1 MPRRRSSSLLALLL
15 SLSACA
21 ALSAC
26 TGQPA
31 SGPAPDAGSS
41 AAAPAASATSAA
53 APAAS
58 AGAAERLDALLAAEQ
73 RRAAVEVSP
82 ADQQSRDVRVRR
94 AAARALARIGGD
106 AARPGLARALAD
118 EDDEVVA
125 WAAYGLGFSCKERE
139 AETVSALVARA
150 LARDAGPSPAGTSSG
165 APAAV
170 SSGAPAAA
178 SSGAP
183 AVASSGAPA
192 AASSGGAPA
201 GATPLDA
208 GGAIARAI
216 GRCGAETSE
225 PTLVAWLD
233 GPRERAIHA
242 AYALGDLAAIKLKL
256 REETLVALLNLAS
269 GSAASPPVP
278 EALYPIG
285 RLEHVPLTVIPRIR
299 DVATAR
305 LAEASDARLFA
316 VRALGRAG
324 EAAAS
329 ELARVLSA
337 KGVFTAGER
346 AEAARALKRL
356 GPPGQRALAD
366 AVAALAPS
374 ADPIALTGLVS
385 EDFGVLVTALDA
397 LTSAGAARKA
407 LRDLAALPPPPSA
420 PAAILRRVAWLR
432 CGAARLLVGGDYRDP
447 LLLGCDVTAPAEPG
461 SKPDAGAPVRGSIG
475 ARAVVEVIGRDAIA
489 GARLAAF
496 RAYAASGDL
505 RAREAAIELIASH
518 EEIAGAPDL
527 LAKALAAEEPGLVA
541 TAAEVIARQPQRA
554 SEAPAQAKRRRRKRS
569 DEKDALAAVTPPA
582 IEGALLSILDRPGAR
597 DDPELIGA
605 VVDAVGAL
613 SLKPAE
619 ARLEQLCRSSYPT
632 TRARAGTALGVLRGR
647 KIACDAGLPGDAGA
661 AGRPA
666 VAPPAG
672 ELPAEASA
680 LAREPAVLIFDTDAG
695 ELTMTLDPSLAPVA
709 VTRFLDLARSGYYD
723 GKIVHRVVPG
733 FVTQFGAPFGDGAGG
748 PPGKP
753 ALRCETSP
761 VAFGPLRV
769 GVALAGRDTG
779 SSQLFVMHARAPHLD
794 GQYAAVGLASGP
806 WVALADGDVIRSVKV
821 RD

>member
-1 MPRRRSSSLLALLL
+1 MPRRRSSPLLVLALLL
-15 SLSACA
+15 SLSAC
-21 ALSAC
+21 

-31 SGPAPDAGSS
+31 PGPAPDAGSS
-41 AAAPAASATSAA
+41 AAAPAASA
-53 APAAS
+53 
-58 AGAAERLDALLAAEQ
+58 GAAGRLDALLAAEQ
-73 RRAAVEVSP
+73 RRAALEVSP
-82 ADQQSRDVRVRR
+82 ADQQSRDVGVRR

-106 AARPGLARALAD
+106 AAWPGLARALAD

-139 AETVSALVARA
+139 VEAVSALVARA
-150 LARDAGPSPAGTSSG
+150 LARDARPSPAG
-165 APAAV
+165 AA
-170 SSGAPAAA
+170 SAAA
-178 SSGAP
+178 S
-183 AVASSGAPA
+183 A
-192 AASSGGAPA
+192 AASSGGAAA
-201 GATPLDA
+201 GAPPLDA
-208 GGAIARAI
+208 GGALARAI
-216 GRCGAETSE
+216 GRCGAEASE

-337 KGVFTAGER
+337 KGVFTASER

-385 EDFGVLVTALDA
+385 EDFGVLLTALDA
-397 LTSAGAARKA
+397 LGSAGAARKA

-432 CGAARLLVGGDYRDP
+432 CGAARLLAGGDYRDP

-475 ARAVVEVIGRDAIA
+475 ARAVVEVIGRDAIT

-505 RAREAAIELIASH
+505 RAREAAIELIAAH

-541 TAAEVIARQPQRA
+541 AAAEVIARQPQRA
-554 SEAPAQAKRRRRKRS
+554 SEAPGKRKRRKRS
-569 DEKDALAAVTPPA
+569 DEKDAPAAVTSPA
-582 IEGALLSILDRPGAR
+582 IEAALLAILDRPGAR

-613 SLKPAE
+613 ALKPAE
-619 ARLEQLCRSSYPT
+619 ARLEQLCRSSHPT

-666 VAPPAG
+666 VAPPVG
-672 ELPAEASA
+672 EVPAEASA
-680 LAREPAVLIFDTDAG
+680 LVRAPAVLIFDTDAG
-695 ELTMTLDPSLAPVA
+695 ELTMTLDPALAPVA
-709 VTRFLDLARSGYYD
+709 VTRFVDLARSGYYD
-723 GKIVHRVVPG
+723 GKLVHRVVPG

-748 PPGKP
+748 PPGRP

-761 VAFGPLRV
+761 VAFEPLRV

-794 GQYAAVGLASGP
+794 GQYAAVGVAAGP
-806 WVALADGDVIRSVKV
+806 WAALADGDVIRSVKV
-821 RD
+821 QN

>member
-1 MPRRRSSSLLALLL
+1 MPRRRSSPLLVLALLF
-15 SLSACA
+15 S
-21 ALSAC
+21 LSAC

-31 SGPAPDAGSS
+31 PGTAPDAGI
-41 AAAPAASATSAA
+41 SAA

-58 AGAAERLDALLAAEQ
+58 AGAAGRLDALLAAEQ
-73 RRAAVEVSP
+73 RRAALEVSP
-82 ADQQSRDVRVRR
+82 ADQQSRDVGVRR

-106 AARPGLARALAD
+106 AAWPGLARALAD

-139 AETVSALVARA
+139 AEAVSALVARA
-150 LARDAGPSPAGTSSG
+150 LARDARPGPAG
-165 APAAV
+165 AA
-170 SSGAPAAA
+170 SAAA
-178 SSGAP
+178 SA
-183 AVASSGAPA
+183 ASA
-192 AASSGGAPA
+192 AASAAAPSGGAAA
-201 GATPLDA
+201 GAPPLDA
-208 GGAIARAI
+208 GGALARAI
-216 GRCGAETSE
+216 GRCGAEASE

-337 KGVFTAGER
+337 KGVFTASER

-356 GPPGQRALAD
+356 GLPGQRALAD

-385 EDFGVLVTALDA
+385 EDFGVLLTALEA
-397 LTSAGAARKA
+397 LGSAGPARKA

-432 CGAARLLVGGDYRDP
+432 CGAARLLAGGDYRDP

-461 SKPDAGAPVRGSIG
+461 SKPDAGAPVRGPIG
-475 ARAVVEVIGRDAIA
+475 ARAVVEVIGRDAIT

-505 RAREAAIELIASH
+505 RAREAAIELIAAH

-541 TAAEVIARQPQRA
+541 AAAEVIARQPQRA
-554 SEAPAQAKRRRRKRS
+554 SEAPGKRKRRKRS
-569 DEKDALAAVTPPA
+569 DGKDALAAVTSPA
-582 IEGALLSILDRPGAR
+582 IEAALLALLDRPGAR

-613 SLKPAE
+613 ALKPAE
-619 ARLEQLCRSSYPT
+619 ARLEQLCRSSHPT

-666 VAPPAG
+666 VAPPVG
-672 ELPAEASA
+672 EVPAEASA
-680 LAREPAVLIFDTDAG
+680 LVRAPAVLIFDTDAG
-695 ELTMTLDPSLAPVA
+695 ELTMTLDPALAPVA
-709 VTRFLDLARSGYYD
+709 VTRFVDLARSGYYD

-748 PPGKP
+748 PPGRP

-761 VAFGPLRV
+761 VAFEPLRV

-794 GQYAAVGLASGP
+794 GQYAAVGVAAGP
-806 WVALADGDVIRSVKV
+806 WAALADGDIIRSVKV

>member
-1 MPRRRSSSLLALLL
+1 MPRRRSSFLLALPL
-15 SLSACA
+15 SLA
-21 ALSAC
+21 AC

-31 SGPAPDAGSS
+31 PGPAPDAGST
-41 AAAPAASATSAA
+41 AAAPAT
-53 APAAS
+53 S
-58 AGAAERLDALLAAEQ
+58 AGAQARFDALLAAEQ
-73 RRAAVEVSP
+73 RRAALEVSP
-82 ADQQSRDVRVRR
+82 TAQQSRDVDVRR

-106 AARPGLARALAD
+106 AARPGLGRALAD

-125 WAAYGLGFSCKERE
+125 WAAYGLGFSCKGHEG
-139 AETVSALVARA
+139 ETVSALVARS
-150 LARDAGPSPAGTSSG
+150 LARDARPGTTAAPS
-165 APAAV
+165 AA
-170 SSGAPAAA
+170 AAA
-178 SSGAP
+178 SGGTAAGAP
-183 AVASSGAPA
+183 PRDAGGDA
-192 AASSGGAPA
+192 AASGGASA
-201 GATPLDA
+201 GAPPLDA
-208 GGAIARAI
+208 GGALARAI
-216 GRCGAETSE
+216 GRCGAEASE
-225 PTLVAWLD
+225 PTLVAWLE

-305 LAEASDARLFA
+305 LAEAGDARLFA

-329 ELARVLSA
+329 ELARVLGT
-337 KGVFTAGER
+337 KGVFTASER

-356 GPPGQRALAD
+356 GAPGQRALAD
-366 AVAALAPS
+366 ALPALVPS

-385 EDFGVLVTALDA
+385 EDFGVLLTALDA
-397 LTSAGAARKA
+397 LGAAGAARKP
-407 LRDLAALPPPPSA
+407 LRELAALPPPPSA

-432 CGAARLLVGGDYRDP
+432 CGAARLLAGANHREP
-447 LLLGCDVTAPAEPG
+447 LLLGCDVTAPADPA
-461 SKPDAGAPVRGSIG
+461 SKPDAAAPVRGSIG
-475 ARAVVEVIGRDAIA
+475 ARAVVEVIGRGAIT
-489 GARLAAF
+489 GARLAAL
-496 RAYAASGDL
+496 RAYAESGEL

-541 TAAEVIARQPQRA
+541 AAAEVIARQPQRA
-554 SEAPAQAKRRRRKRS
+554 SEAPGQGKRKRKRRR
-569 DEKDALAAVTPPA
+569 DDKDAPAAVTSPA
-582 IEGALLSILDRPGAR
+582 IEGALLSLLDRPGVR

-605 VVDAVGAL
+605 VIDAVGAL
-613 SLKPAE
+613 ALKPAE
-619 ARLEQLCRSSYPT
+619 ARLEDLCRSSYPT

-647 KIACDAGLPGDAGA
+647 KIACDAGLPGDAG
-661 AGRPA
+661 RPA
-666 VAPPAG
+666 IAPPAG

-680 LAREPAVLIFDTDAG
+680 LVRAPAVLTFDTDAG
-695 ELTMTLDPSLAPVA
+695 ELTMTLDPALAPVA
-709 VTRFLDLARSGYYD
+709 VTRFVDLARSGYYD

-748 PPGKP
+748 PPGRP

-761 VAFGPLRV
+761 VPFEPLRV

-794 GQYAAVGLASGP
+794 GQYAAVGVAAGP
-806 WVALADGDVIRSVKV
+806 WAALVDGDVVRSVKV

>member
-1 MPRRRSSSLLALLL
+1 MPRRRSSPPLVLALLL
-15 SLSACA
+15 SLSAC
-21 ALSAC
+21 
-26 TGQPA
+26 TGEPA
-31 SGPAPDAGSS
+31 PGAAPDAGSS
-41 AAAPAASATSAA
+41 AAAPAASA
-53 APAAS
+53 
-58 AGAAERLDALLAAEQ
+58 GAAERRGALLAAEQ
-73 RRAAVEVSP
+73 RRAALEVSP
-82 ADQQSRDVRVRR
+82 ADQQSRDVGVRR
-94 AAARALARIGGD
+94 AAARALARIGGE
-106 AARPGLARALAD
+106 AAWPGLARALAD

-150 LARDAGPSPAGTSSG
+150 LARDARPSPAG
-165 APAAV
+165 AA
-170 SSGAPAAA
+170 SAAALAAA
-178 SSGAP
+178 SSG
-183 AVASSGAPA
+183 GAPA

-201 GATPLDA
+201 AASSGGAPAAAPPLDA
-208 GGAIARAI
+208 GGALARAV
-216 GRCGAETSE
+216 GRCGAEASE

-337 KGVFTAGER
+337 KGVFTASER

-385 EDFGVLVTALDA
+385 EDFGVLLTALDA
-397 LTSAGAARKA
+397 LGSAGAARKA

-432 CGAARLLVGGDYRDP
+432 CGAARLLAGGDYRDP

-475 ARAVVEVIGRDAIA
+475 ARAVVEVIGRDAIT

-496 RAYAASGDL
+496 RAYAASGEL
-505 RAREAAIELIASH
+505 RAREAAIDLIAAH

-541 TAAEVIARQPQRA
+541 AAAEVIARQPQRA
-554 SEAPAQAKRRRRKRS
+554 SEAPGQGKRKRRKRS
-569 DEKDALAAVTPPA
+569 DEKDAPAAVTSPA

-613 SLKPAE
+613 ALKPAE
-619 ARLEQLCRSSYPT
+619 ARLEQLCRSSHPT

-666 VAPPAG
+666 VAPPVG
-672 ELPAEASA
+672 EVPAEASA
-680 LAREPAVLIFDTDAG
+680 LVRAPAALIFDTDAG
-695 ELTMTLDPSLAPVA
+695 ELTMTLDPALAPVA
-709 VTRFLDLARSGYYD
+709 VTRFVDLARSGYYD

-748 PPGKP
+748 PPGRP

-761 VAFGPLRV
+761 VAFEPLRV

-794 GQYAAVGLASGP
+794 GQYAAVGVAAGP
-806 WVALADGDVIRSVKV
+806 WAALADGDVIRSVKV

>member
-1 MPRRRSSSLLALLL
+1 MPRRRSSPLLVFTLLF
-15 SLSACA
+15 S
-21 ALSAC
+21 LSAC

-31 SGPAPDAGSS
+31 PGPAPDAGSS
-41 AAAPAASATSAA
+41 AAAPAASA
-53 APAAS
+53 
-58 AGAAERLDALLAAEQ
+58 GAAGRLDALLAAEQ
-73 RRAAVEVSP
+73 RRAALEVSP
-82 ADQQSRDVRVRR
+82 ADQQSRDVGVRR

-106 AARPGLARALAD
+106 AAWPGLARALAD
-118 EDDEVVA
+118 EDDDVVA

-139 AETVSALVARA
+139 AEAVSALVARA
-150 LARDAGPSPAGTSSG
+150 LARDARPSPAG
-165 APAAV
+165 AAT
-170 SSGAPAAA
+170 AAA
-178 SSGAP
+178 S
-183 AVASSGAPA
+183 A
-192 AASSGGAPA
+192 AAPSGGAAA
-201 GATPLDA
+201 GAPPLDA
-208 GGAIARAI
+208 GGALARAI
-216 GRCGAETSE
+216 GRCGAEASE

-337 KGVFTAGER
+337 KGVFTASER

-385 EDFGVLVTALDA
+385 EDFGVLLTALDA
-397 LTSAGAARKA
+397 LGSAGAARKA

-432 CGAARLLVGGDYRDP
+432 CGAARLLAGGDYRDP

-461 SKPDAGAPVRGSIG
+461 SKPDAGAPVRGPIG
-475 ARAVVEVIGRDAIA
+475 ARAVVEVIGRDAIT

-505 RAREAAIELIASH
+505 RAREAAIELIAAH

-541 TAAEVIARQPQRA
+541 AAAEVIARQPQRA
-554 SEAPAQAKRRRRKRS
+554 SEAPGKRKRRKRS
-569 DEKDALAAVTPPA
+569 DEKDASAAVTSPA
-582 IEGALLSILDRPGAR
+582 IEAALLAILDRPGAR

-613 SLKPAE
+613 ALKPAE
-619 ARLEQLCRSSYPT
+619 ARLEQLCRSSHPT

-666 VAPPAG
+666 VAPPVG
-672 ELPAEASA
+672 EVPAEASA
-680 LAREPAVLIFDTDAG
+680 LVRAPAVLIFDTDAG
-695 ELTMTLDPSLAPVA
+695 ELTMTLDPALAPVA
-709 VTRFLDLARSGYYD
+709 VTRFVDLARSGYYD

-748 PPGKP
+748 PPGRP

-761 VAFGPLRV
+761 VAFEPLRV

-794 GQYAAVGLASGP
+794 GQYAAVGVAAGP
-806 WVALADGDVIRSVKV
+806 WAALADGDIIRSVKV
-821 RD
+821 RN

>member
-1 MPRRRSSSLLALLL
+1 MSRRRSSSLLALPL
-15 SLSACA
+15 SLA
-21 ALSAC
+21 AC

-31 SGPAPDAGSS
+31 PGPAPDAGSS
-41 AAAPAASATSAA
+41 AAAPA
-53 APAAS
+53 PS
-58 AGAAERLDALLAAEQ
+58 AGASARLDALLAAEQ
-73 RRAAVEVSP
+73 RRAALEVSP
-82 ADQQSRDVRVRR
+82 ADQQSRDVDVRR

-106 AARPGLARALAD
+106 AAQPGLLRALAD

-125 WAAYGLGFSCKERE
+125 WAAYGLGFSCKGHE

-150 LARDAGPSPAGTSSG
+150 LARDVRPAQAAAPG
-165 APAAV
+165 AAAAAAV
-170 SSGAPAAA
+170 APR
-178 SSGAP
+178 
-183 AVASSGAPA
+183 
-192 AASSGGAPA
+192 
-201 GATPLDA
+201 LDA
-208 GGAIARAI
+208 GGALARAI
-216 GRCGAETSE
+216 GRCGAEASE

-305 LAEASDARLFA
+305 LAEAGDARLFA

-329 ELARVLSA
+329 ELARVLGT
-337 KGVFTAGER
+337 KGVFTASER

-356 GPPGQRALAD
+356 GAPGQRALAD
-366 AVAALAPS
+366 ALAPLVPS

-385 EDFGVLVTALDA
+385 DDLGVLLTALDA
-397 LTSAGAARKA
+397 LGSAGAARKP
-407 LRDLAALPPPPSA
+407 LRELAALPPPPSA

-432 CGAARLLVGGDYRDP
+432 CGAARLLVGANYRDP
-447 LLLGCDVTAPAEPG
+447 LLLGCDVTAPSDPG
-461 SKPDAGAPVRGSIG
+461 SKPDAAAPARGSIG
-475 ARAVVEVIGRDAIA
+475 ARAAVEVLGREAIT

-496 RAYAASGDL
+496 RAYAESGDL

-518 EEIAGAPDL
+518 DEIAGAPDL

-541 TAAEVIARQPQRA
+541 AAAEVIARQPQRA
-554 SEAPAQAKRRRRKRS
+554 SEAPAQGKRKRKRRP
-569 DEKDALAAVTPPA
+569 DEKDAPAAATSPA
-582 IEGALLSILDRPGAR
+582 IEAALLALLERPGVR
-597 DDPELIGA
+597 GDPELIGA
-605 VVDAVGAL
+605 VIDAVGAL

-619 ARLEQLCRSSYPT
+619 ARLEDLCRSSYPT
-632 TRARAGTALGVLRGR
+632 TRARAGTALGVIRGR

-666 VAPPAG
+666 VAPPSG
-672 ELPAEASA
+672 EVPAEASA
-680 LAREPAVLIFDTDAG
+680 LVRAPAVLTFDTDAG
-695 ELTMTLDPSLAPVA
+695 ELTMTLDPALAPVA
-709 VTRFLDLARSGYYD
+709 VTRFVDLARSGYYN

-748 PPGKP
+748 PPGRP

-761 VAFGPLRV
+761 VPFEPLRV

-794 GQYAAVGLASGP
+794 GQYAAVGVAAGP
-806 WVALADGDVIRSVKV
+806 WASLVDGDVIRSVKV

>member
-1 MPRRRSSSLLALLL
+1 MPRRCSSFSLLALL
-15 SLSACA
+15 
-21 ALSAC
+21 ALSQPLAAC
-26 TGQPA
+26 DGQPA
-31 SGPAPDAGSS
+31 PGPAPDAGSS
-41 AAAPAASATSAA
+41 AAAPAA
-53 APAAS
+53 
-58 AGAAERLDALLAAEQ
+58 AGAAQDRLGALLAAEQ
-73 RRAAVEVSP
+73 RRAALEVSP
-82 ADQQSRDVRVRR
+82 ADQQSRDVDVRR

-106 AARPGLARALAD
+106 AARPGLVRALAD
-118 EDDEVVA
+118 EDDEVIA
-125 WAAYGLGFSCKERE
+125 WGAYGLGSSCKEHE
-139 AETVSALVARA
+139 GETVSMLVARA
-150 LARDAGPSPAGTSSG
+150 LARDAGPGLSAAPSAAAPVNGG
-165 APAAV
+165 A
-170 SSGAPAAA
+170 AAA
-178 SSGAP
+178 SAVAP
-183 AVASSGAPA
+183 ASVHGGGA
-192 AASSGGAPA
+192 AASGASA
-201 GATPLDA
+201 GPPRLDA

-216 GRCGAETSE
+216 GRCGAEASE
-225 PTLVAWLD
+225 PTLVAWLE
-233 GPRERAIHA
+233 GPRQRAVHA

-299 DVATAR
+299 DVAAAR
-305 LAEASDARLFA
+305 LAEAGDARLFA

-324 EAAAS
+324 EAAVG
-329 ELARVLSA
+329 ELARVLTTR
-337 KGVFTAGER
+337 GVFTASER

-356 GPPGQRALAD
+356 GAPGQRALAD
-366 AVAALAPS
+366 AVASLVPS

-385 EDFGVLVTALDA
+385 EDFGALLTALEA
-397 LTSAGAARKA
+397 LGAAGAARKP

-432 CGAARLLVGGDYRDP
+432 CGAARLLAGENFRDP
-447 LLLGCDVTAPAEPG
+447 LLLGCDVTAPGDPG

-475 ARAVVEVIGRDAIA
+475 ARAVVEVIGRGAIT

-496 RAYAASGDL
+496 RAYAESGEL

-541 TAAEVIARQPQRA
+541 AAAEVIARQPQRA
-554 SEAPAQAKRRRRKRS
+554 SEAPGQGKRKRKAGR
-569 DEKDALAAVTPPA
+569 EGKDAPAAVTSPA
-582 IEGALLSILDRPGAR
+582 IEAALIAILDRPAAR

-605 VVDAVGAL
+605 VIDAAGAL
-613 SLKPAE
+613 ALRPAE
-619 ARLEQLCRSSYPT
+619 ARLEELCRSSYPT
-632 TRARAGTALGVLRGR
+632 VRAHAGTALGVLRGR
-647 KIACDAGLPGDAGA
+647 KVACDAGLPGDAGA

-666 VAPPAG
+666 VAPPVG
-672 ELPAEASA
+672 EVPSEASA
-680 LAREPAVLIFDTDAG
+680 LVREPAVLTFDTDAG
-695 ELTMTLDPSLAPVA
+695 ELTMTLDPALAPVA
-709 VTRFLDLARSGYYD
+709 VTRFVDLARLGYYD

-748 PPGKP
+748 PPGRP

-761 VAFGPLRV
+761 VAFEPLRV

-794 GQYAAVGLASGP
+794 GQYAAVGAAAGP
-806 WVALADGDVIRSVKV
+806 WAALVDGDVIRSVRV
-821 RD
+821 RN

>member
-1 MPRRRSSSLLALLL
+1 MPRRRSSPLLVFTLLF
-15 SLSACA
+15 S
-21 ALSAC
+21 LSAC

-31 SGPAPDAGSS
+31 PGPAPDAGSS
-41 AAAPAASATSAA
+41 AAAPAASA
-53 APAAS
+53 
-58 AGAAERLDALLAAEQ
+58 GAAGRLDALLAAEQ
-73 RRAAVEVSP
+73 RRAALEVSP
-82 ADQQSRDVRVRR
+82 ADQQSRDVGVRR

-106 AARPGLARALAD
+106 AAWPGLARALAD

-139 AETVSALVARA
+139 TEAVSALVARA
-150 LARDAGPSPAGTSSG
+150 LARDARPSPAG
-165 APAAV
+165 AAT
-170 SSGAPAAA
+170 AAA
-178 SSGAP
+178 SA
-183 AVASSGAPA
+183 ASA
-192 AASSGGAPA
+192 AAPSGGAAA
-201 GATPLDA
+201 GAPPLDA
-208 GGAIARAI
+208 GGALARAI
-216 GRCGAETSE
+216 GRCGAEASE

-337 KGVFTAGER
+337 KGVFTASER

-385 EDFGVLVTALDA
+385 EDFGVLLTALDA
-397 LTSAGAARKA
+397 LGSTGAARKA

-432 CGAARLLVGGDYRDP
+432 CGAARLLAGGDYREP

-461 SKPDAGAPVRGSIG
+461 SKPDAGAPVRGPIG
-475 ARAVVEVIGRDAIA
+475 ARAVVEVIGRDAII

-505 RAREAAIELIASH
+505 RAREAAIELIAAH

-541 TAAEVIARQPQRA
+541 AAAEVIARQPQRA
-554 SEAPAQAKRRRRKRS
+554 SEAPGKRKRRKRS
-569 DEKDALAAVTPPA
+569 DEKDASAAVTSPA
-582 IEGALLSILDRPGAR
+582 IEAALLAILDRPGAR

-613 SLKPAE
+613 AFKPAE

-647 KIACDAGLPGDAGA
+647 KVACDAGLPGDAGA

-666 VAPPAG
+666 VAPPVG
-672 ELPAEASA
+672 EVPAEASA
-680 LAREPAVLIFDTDAG
+680 LVRAPAVLIFDTDAG
-695 ELTMTLDPSLAPVA
+695 ELTMTLDPALAPVA
-709 VTRFLDLARSGYYD
+709 VTRFVDLARSGYYD

-748 PPGKP
+748 PPGRP

-761 VAFGPLRV
+761 VAFEPLRV

-794 GQYAAVGLASGP
+794 GQYAAVGVAAGP
-806 WVALADGDVIRSVKV
+806 WAALADGDIIRSVKV
-821 RD
+821 RN

>member
-1 MPRRRSSSLLALLL
+1 MPRRRSSPLLVLALLF
-15 SLSACA
+15 S
-21 ALSAC
+21 LSAC

-31 SGPAPDAGSS
+31 PGPAPDAGS
-41 AAAPAASATSAA
+41 AAA

-58 AGAAERLDALLAAEQ
+58 AGAAGRIDALLAAEQ
-73 RRAAVEVSP
+73 RRAALEVSP
-82 ADQQSRDVRVRR
+82 ADQQSRDVGVRR

-106 AARPGLARALAD
+106 AAWPGLARALAD

-139 AETVSALVARA
+139 AEAVSALVARA
-150 LARDAGPSPAGTSSG
+150 LARDARPSPAG
-165 APAAV
+165 AAT
-170 SSGAPAAA
+170 AAA
-178 SSGAP
+178 SA
-183 AVASSGAPA
+183 ASA
-192 AASSGGAPA
+192 AAPSGGVAA
-201 GATPLDA
+201 GASALDA
-208 GGAIARAI
+208 GGALARAI
-216 GRCGAETSE
+216 GRCGAEASE

-337 KGVFTAGER
+337 KGVFTASER

-366 AVAALAPS
+366 AVASLAPS

-385 EDFGVLVTALDA
+385 EDFGVLLTALDA
-397 LTSAGAARKA
+397 LGSAGAARKA

-432 CGAARLLVGGDYRDP
+432 CGAARLLAGGDYRDP

-461 SKPDAGAPVRGSIG
+461 SKPDAGAPVRGPIG
-475 ARAVVEVIGRDAIA
+475 ARAVVEVIGRDAIT

-505 RAREAAIELIASH
+505 RAREAAIELIAGH

-541 TAAEVIARQPQRA
+541 AAAEVIARQPQRA
-554 SEAPAQAKRRRRKRS
+554 SEAPGKRKRRKRS
-569 DEKDALAAVTPPA
+569 DEKDAPAAVTSPA
-582 IEGALLSILDRPGAR
+582 IEAALLAILDRPGAR

-613 SLKPAE
+613 ALKPAE
-619 ARLEQLCRSSYPT
+619 ARLEQLCRSSHPT

-666 VAPPAG
+666 VAPPVG
-672 ELPAEASA
+672 EVPAEASA
-680 LAREPAVLIFDTDAG
+680 LVRAPVVLIFDTDAG

-709 VTRFLDLARSGYYD
+709 VTRFIDLARSGYYD

-748 PPGKP
+748 PPGRP

-761 VAFGPLRV
+761 VAFEPLRV

-794 GQYAAVGLASGP
+794 GQYAAVGVAAGP
-806 WVALADGDVIRSVKV
+806 WAALADGDIIRSVKV
-821 RD
+821 QN

>member
-1 MPRRRSSSLLALLL
+1 MPRRRSSPLLVLALLL
-15 SLSACA
+15 SLSAC
-21 ALSAC
+21 

-31 SGPAPDAGSS
+31 PGPAPDAGSS
-41 AAAPAASATSAA
+41 AAAPAASA
-53 APAAS
+53 
-58 AGAAERLDALLAAEQ
+58 GAAGRLDALLAAEQ
-73 RRAAVEVSP
+73 RRAALEVSP
-82 ADQQSRDVRVRR
+82 ADQQSRDVGVRR

-106 AARPGLARALAD
+106 AAWPGLARALAD

-139 AETVSALVARA
+139 VEAVSALVARA
-150 LARDAGPSPAGTSSG
+150 LARDARPSPAG
-165 APAAV
+165 AA
-170 SSGAPAAA
+170 SAAA
-178 SSGAP
+178 S
-183 AVASSGAPA
+183 A
-192 AASSGGAPA
+192 AAPSGGAAA
-201 GATPLDA
+201 GAPPLDA
-208 GGAIARAI
+208 GGALARAI
-216 GRCGAETSE
+216 GRCGAEASE

-337 KGVFTAGER
+337 KGVFTASER

-385 EDFGVLVTALDA
+385 EDFGVLLTALDA
-397 LTSAGAARKA
+397 LGSAGAARKA

-432 CGAARLLVGGDYRDP
+432 CGAARLLAGGDYRDP

-461 SKPDAGAPVRGSIG
+461 SKPDAGAPVRGPIG
-475 ARAVVEVIGRDAIA
+475 ARAVVEVIGRDAIT

-505 RAREAAIELIASH
+505 RAREAAIELIAAH

-541 TAAEVIARQPQRA
+541 AAAEVIARQPQRA
-554 SEAPAQAKRRRRKRS
+554 SEAPGKRKRRKRS
-569 DEKDALAAVTPPA
+569 DEKDAPAAVTSPA
-582 IEGALLSILDRPGAR
+582 IEAALLAILDRPGAR

-613 SLKPAE
+613 ALKPAE
-619 ARLEQLCRSSYPT
+619 ARLEQLCRSSHPT

-666 VAPPAG
+666 VAPPVG
-672 ELPAEASA
+672 EVPAEASA
-680 LAREPAVLIFDTDAG
+680 LVRAPAVLIFDTDAG
-695 ELTMTLDPSLAPVA
+695 ELTMTLDPALAPVA
-709 VTRFLDLARSGYYD
+709 VTRFVDLARSGYYD
-723 GKIVHRVVPG
+723 GKLVHRVVPG

-748 PPGKP
+748 PPGRP

-761 VAFGPLRV
+761 VAFEPLRV

-794 GQYAAVGLASGP
+794 GQYAAVGVAAGP
-806 WVALADGDVIRSVKV
+806 WAALADGDIIRSVKV
-821 RD
+821 QD

>member
-1 MPRRRSSSLLALLL
+1 MPRRRSSPLLVLALLL
-15 SLSACA
+15 SLSAC
-21 ALSAC
+21 

-31 SGPAPDAGSS
+31 PGPAPDAGSS
-41 AAAPAASATSAA
+41 AAAPAASA
-53 APAAS
+53 
-58 AGAAERLDALLAAEQ
+58 GAAGRLDALLAAEQ
-73 RRAAVEVSP
+73 RRAALEVSP
-82 ADQQSRDVRVRR
+82 ADQQSRDVGVRR

-106 AARPGLARALAD
+106 AAWPGLARALAD

-125 WAAYGLGFSCKERE
+125 WAAYGIGFSCKERE
-139 AETVSALVARA
+139 VEAVSALVARA
-150 LARDAGPSPAGTSSG
+150 LARDARPSPAG
-165 APAAV
+165 AA
-170 SSGAPAAA
+170 SAAA
-178 SSGAP
+178 S
-183 AVASSGAPA
+183 A
-192 AASSGGAPA
+192 AAPSGGAAA
-201 GATPLDA
+201 GAPPLDA
-208 GGAIARAI
+208 GGALARAI
-216 GRCGAETSE
+216 GRCGAEASE

-337 KGVFTAGER
+337 KGVFTASER

-366 AVAALAPS
+366 AVAALVPS

-385 EDFGVLVTALDA
+385 EDFGVLLTALDA
-397 LTSAGAARKA
+397 LGSAGAARKA

-432 CGAARLLVGGDYRDP
+432 CGAARLLAGGDYRDP

-475 ARAVVEVIGRDAIA
+475 ARAVVEVIGRDAIT

-505 RAREAAIELIASH
+505 RAREAAIELIAAH

-541 TAAEVIARQPQRA
+541 AAAEVIARQPQRA
-554 SEAPAQAKRRRRKRS
+554 SEAPGKRKRRKRS
-569 DEKDALAAVTPPA
+569 DEKDAPAAVTSPA
-582 IEGALLSILDRPGAR
+582 IEAALLAILDRPGAR

-613 SLKPAE
+613 ALKPAE
-619 ARLEQLCRSSYPT
+619 ARLEQLCRSSHPT

-666 VAPPAG
+666 VAPPVG
-672 ELPAEASA
+672 EVPAEASA
-680 LAREPAVLIFDTDAG
+680 LVRAPAVLIFDTDAG
-695 ELTMTLDPSLAPVA
+695 ELTMSLDPALAPVA
-709 VTRFLDLARSGYYD
+709 VTRFVDLARSGYYD
-723 GKIVHRVVPG
+723 GKLVHRVVPG

-748 PPGKP
+748 PPGRP

-761 VAFGPLRV
+761 VAFEPLRV

-794 GQYAAVGLASGP
+794 GQYAAVGVAAGP
-806 WVALADGDVIRSVKV
+806 WAALADGDIIRSVKV
-821 RD
+821 QD